1 MDLVEHVLDQDI
13 PAPVLTP
20 HVFYGR
26 VEVSFNPHPFP
37 APLVLEMDGEIA
49 GFETFCNKAAE
60 DNPRTACLS
69 SQNVL
74 DGLALR
80 LICPLINVKRL
91 GPTSTNHQLGCV
103 VKDDNIEIIE
113 RNFMESAPVDMDRP
127 VPHTPLMGAK
137 LFE

>member
-1 MDLVEHVLDQDI
+1 MNLVEHVLDQDI
-13 PAPVLTP
+13 LTPVLTP
-20 HVFYGR
+20 DVFYGR
-26 VEVSFNPHPFP
+26 IEVSFNPHPLP
-37 APLVLEMDGEIA
+37 TSLVLEIDGEIA
-49 GFETFCNKAAE
+49 GFETFCNEAAE

-103 VKDDNIEIIE
+103 VKDDNIQIIE
-113 RNFMESAPVDMDRP
+113 GDSIELAPIDMDRSMP
-127 VPHTPLMGAK
+127 YAPLMGAE
-137 LFE
+137 LSV